1 MAQATN
7 TTEQANLY
15 NQIVRIC
22 NRQKHDSAFYFAEQ
36 ALALAQTQS
45 NTQAI
50 LTAHLQLAD
59 ALRQKSDDVG
69 ANSHITTVEDQLK
82 QRNFPMVKVHLF
94 LIKGLLAYSQY
105 KDEEALRLFEEGY
118 ALNQQY
124 QAGFCIDFC
133 INLSHLSAPTEAEN
147 YIKRGFN
154 CPVDIRDKILLQAQ
168 LGNLYKEQKRYKEAL
183 ELFTNNKQ
191 IAQNIKDTLA
201 ESNAYQNIG
210 GVYLLEGDWKKA
222 IDFYLKSTNL
232 KKKIGD
238 QKGVAHVQHNLAMVY
253 FEQGKYETSLEYY
266 QKCEQYYSN
275 NKDTA
280 ELVEIWSNT
289 ASVYIAQ
296 QQYEQA
302 NNLLNQVVP
311 LLEQFPNPTVA
322 LKSQMDLGDIQLK
335 KENYQAALK
344 LFQNSMEA
352 AKQQE
357 DYFTLVTVYNFLGST
372 YYLLQDNKQS
382 IVYYQEALSLSTKL
396 NLRYEQH
403 LALFGLYKSHKAQGN
418 TTQALDWHEQYTSI
432 KDSLYNVET
441 TTMLEQYDNL
451 QKQKEIETLKAK
463 NEKIALEKELQAKQ
477 FYLVLL
483 VGVLLLG
490 GLGALWWR
498 RQKAFLHQQEI
509 RDLVK
514 TKGEELLEAIVKV
527 EQKERKRLAQ
537 EIHDTLGT
545 YLALLRMQH
554 CSNENL
560 VDDPT
565 YRERHLTMSDL
576 ITQTASEMR
585 RISHQM
591 NTGGQFSFDLQ
602 EAIETLVMFAQKFQ
616 KIEVVFNYMGEE
628 LELSRMME
636 LALCRTVQESLCNIL
651 IHAQATE
658 VTIQIHQSADEVTL
672 MIEDNG
678 RGFDTTMVPNG
689 IGLKNIRQR
698 VEALGGILEIDSS
711 PQTGTCIHVQLP
723 IS

>member
-1 MAQATN
+1 
-7 TTEQANLY
+7 
-15 NQIVRIC
+15 
-22 NRQKHDSAFYFAEQ
+22 
-36 ALALAQTQS
+36 
-45 NTQAI
+45 
-50 LTAHLQLAD
+50 
-59 ALRQKSDDVG
+59 
-69 ANSHITTVEDQLK
+69 
-82 QRNFPMVKVHLF
+82 
-94 LIKGLLAYSQY
+94 
-105 KDEEALRLFEEGY
+105 
-118 ALNQQY
+118 
-124 QAGFCIDFC
+124 
-133 INLSHLSAPTEAEN
+133 
-147 YIKRGFN
+147 
-154 CPVDIRDKILLQAQ
+154 
-168 LGNLYKEQKRYKEAL
+168 
-183 ELFTNNKQ
+183 
-191 IAQNIKDTLA
+191 
-201 ESNAYQNIG
+201 
-210 GVYLLEGDWKKA
+210 
-222 IDFYLKSTNL
+222 
-232 KKKIGD
+232 
-238 QKGVAHVQHNLAMVY
+238 
-253 FEQGKYETSLEYY
+253 
-266 QKCEQYYSN
+266 
-275 NKDTA
+275 
-280 ELVEIWSNT
+280 
-289 ASVYIAQ
+289 
-296 QQYEQA
+296 
-302 NNLLNQVVP
+302 
-311 LLEQFPNPTVA
+311 
-322 LKSQMDLGDIQLK
+322 
-335 KENYQAALK
+335 
-344 LFQNSMEA
+344 
-352 AKQQE
+352 
-357 DYFTLVTVYNFLGST
+357 
-372 YYLLQDNKQS
+372 
-382 IVYYQEALSLSTKL
+382 
-396 NLRYEQH
+396 
-403 LALFGLYKSHKAQGN
+403 
-418 TTQALDWHEQYTSI
+418 
-432 KDSLYNVET
+432 
-441 TTMLEQYDNL
+441 
-451 QKQKEIETLKAK
+451 
-463 NEKIALEKELQAKQ
+463 
-477 FYLVLL
+477 L